1 MLDLIYKEI
10 QRAQRRYW
18 WNISNLFSPQD
29 LFEKTRK
36 HKIFVCRLK
45 LGHTS
50 INLYTLF
57 YINFK
62 ILSLACN
69 LIMDNFFNML

>member
-36 HKIFVCRLK
+36 HKIFVCRL
-45 LGHTS
+45 
-50 INLYTLF
+50 
-57 YINFK
+57 
-62 ILSLACN
+62 
-69 LIMDNFFNML
+69 